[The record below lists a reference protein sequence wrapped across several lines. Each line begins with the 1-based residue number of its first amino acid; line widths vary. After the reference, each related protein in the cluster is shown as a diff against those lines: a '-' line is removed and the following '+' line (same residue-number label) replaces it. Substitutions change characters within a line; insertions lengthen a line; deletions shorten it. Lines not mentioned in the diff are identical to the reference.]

1 MRVEKTKRRRAMRA
15 GTAMLAVSIFCLFAL
30 ERFDRRM
37 GSPKLVS
44 IEESPDI
51 GEMCVWEPAS
61 LNAAATTGGRSPRK
75 PDRAQPSTEDNL
87 FGAFRGSAEAGSA
100 KRRRNGRD
108 EPASAPQ
115 HPGYR
120 SDLYIGRRRRHA
132 R

>member
-61 LNAAATTGGRSPRK
+61 LNAAATTGGRS
-75 PDRAQPSTEDNL
+75 RASP
-87 FGAFRGSAEAGSA
+87 
-100 KRRRNGRD
+100 
-108 EPASAPQ
+108 
-115 HPGYR
+115 
-120 SDLYIGRRRRHA
+120 IGRSHLQKTICLEASEDLQRPQR
-132 R
+132 